1 MRVATLDIGTNSVL
15 LLIAETGPNGL
26 VPLFERAT
34 ITRLGEGVD
43 RTRRLAPAARERT
56 RACIEEYA
64 REIARHGVARA
75 AAVGTSALRDAE
87 GGSSF
92 SAELAGVLGFT
103 PQVID
108 GQREAELTFRGA
120 LSGLTLG
127 TGRVA
132 VFDVGGGS
140 TEIVQGT
147 LVPTRSVTSAVS
159 LDIGSVR
166 LFERHVTTD
175 PPHAEE
181 MARVEADIECA
192 LATAPPASPQ
202 ATLVGVAGT
211 VTTLASIALELD
223 VYDPARVH
231 GARLTLATVRE
242 LSQKLSRLSLAERR
256 LLTGLDPRRADVIVV
271 GAAIVV
277 AVMRAHS
284 QSELIVSDR
293 GVRFGLAE
301 ELANIPENRDH

>member
-15 LLIAETGPNGL
+15 LLVAETGPHGL

-56 RACIEEYA
+56 LACITEYA
-64 REIARHGVARA
+64 QQIAQHGVARS

-92 SAELAGVLGFT
+92 TAELAQVLGFT

-127 TGRVA
+127 AGNVA

-147 LVPTRSVTSAVS
+147 LAPAGAEVASAVS

-166 LFERHVTTD
+166 LFERHVTDD
-175 PPHAEE
+175 PPRADE
-181 MARVEADIECA
+181 MARVDADIARA
-192 LATAPPASPQ
+192 LATAPPPRSH

-242 LSQKLSRLSLAERR
+242 LAQKLSRLSLAERR
-256 LLTGLDPRRADVIVV
+256 QLTGLDPRRADVIVV
-271 GAAIVV
+271 GAAIVA
-277 AVMRAHS
+277 AVMHAHS
-284 QSELIVSDR
+284 QSELVVSDR

-301 ELANIPENRDH
+301 ELANAP